1 MLVLY
6 EQNETDFSKNGIG
19 ILSNASD
26 VNIQREINGDYRI
39 EFSYPVTEYMS
50 EEIKE
55 NRLVKC
61 EGQLFRIVYI
71 SDNTDSLRKIAAL
84 HIYRDNEKTHIQY
97 IKNYM
102 GYTPY
107 AIMTGKE
114 MKTALSGKGFS
125 VLSKSEVSALG
136 MEWIDGKI
144 DFWEQSKIT
153 PIDVVNT
160 IIQNA
165 GFGEVYIDNYKIAI
179 VKRIGRDN
187 GIRIDTAKN
196 AQTISKEVDISDMI
210 TRLYPYGQNDLHIG
224 SVNSGKQYIDSPN
237 TDIYGI
243 KEGFIDYN
251 DINKAKDL
259 LSRAEFEFSEDN
271 SDRIDVPKITIDAK
285 LVDLSKLSEYGGI
298 EKINIGD
305 TVYITDASIGVKSV
319 PERVVKMT
327 YYPYE
332 PINTTVT
339 LGHIKTD
346 LWFYL
351 KQMNEK
357 SNTYDKVSN
366 TNGEIKT
373 NYLIGNVDTDVNN
386 ILSENKRFSIVGDL
400 LVVRDDEGN
409 IRQKI
414 GFDGD
419 NFVFEICAD
428 DGETKT
434 VYINDKGYAEFA
446 GNINTKQNAVI
457 GDSLSIGNNRESPN
471 IYFYGTNGVLLCKI
485 SVYENN
491 GKIINITGAD
501 SFLFNGEEIAV
512 ISDITQL
519 ESEIT
524 TLKAKITIL
533 ENKIKNMNSGT
544 TIIGEGAV

>member
-1 MLVLY
+1 MLILY
-6 EQNETDFSKNGIG
+6 EHNETGFTTNGIG
-19 ILSNASD
+19 VLYNASD
-26 VNIQREINGDYRI
+26 VNIQREINGDYRL
-39 EFSYPVTEYMS
+39 EFSYPFMADMS
-50 EEIKE
+50 GEIIE

-71 SDNTDSLRKIAAL
+71 SDSSNSMRKITAL
-84 HIYRDNEKTHIQY
+84 HIYRDNENTHIQY

-102 GYTPY
+102 GKTPY
-107 AIMTGKE
+107 AIMTGEE

-125 VLSKSEVSALG
+125 VLTKSEVSALG
-136 MEWIDGKI
+136 MEWIDGEI
-144 DFWEQSKIT
+144 DFWEQSKVT
-153 PIDVVNT
+153 PIDVINT

-179 VKRIGRDN
+179 VKRIGQDS
-187 GIRIDTAKN
+187 GVIIDAAKN
-196 AQTISKEVDISDMI
+196 AQSISKEVDISTMI

-224 SVNSGKQYIDSPN
+224 SVNSEKQYIDSPN
-237 TDIYGI
+237 TELYGI

-259 LSRAEFEFSEDN
+259 LSRARFEFSEDN
-271 SDRIDVPKITIDAK
+271 PGRIDVPKITLDGK
-285 LVDLSKLSEYGGI
+285 LVDLSKLSEYSEF

-305 TVYITDASIGVKSV
+305 TVYITDSSIGVNSM

-339 LGHIKTD
+339 IGHIKTD

-366 TNGEIKT
+366 TNGDIKT

-400 LVVRDDEGN
+400 LVVCDDEGN

-419 NFVFEICAD
+419 NFVFEICDD
-428 DGETKT
+428 DGETKA
-434 VYINDKGYAEFA
+434 VYINDEGTAVFS
-446 GNINTKQNAVI
+446 GTLSTKKDALVGGTLEVGRVNEQ
-457 GDSLSIGNNRESPN
+457 PN
-471 IYFYGTNGVLLCKI
+471 IRFYGMNDMLLGTIEAYTINDGEEKYINVKDVTWLKLGGNDVALKADISRLESDISDLSRKI
-485 SVYENN
+485 SQ
-491 GKIINITGAD
+491 INA
-501 SFLFNGEEIAV
+501 
-512 ISDITQL
+512 
-519 ESEIT
+519 
-524 TLKAKITIL
+524 AKIA
-533 ENKIKNMNSGT
+533 
-544 TIIGEGAV
+544 IGGIM